1 MQIDRRPL
9 FDRLAVFPRLGLA
22 NLPTPLEPMK
32 RLTAHLGGPRLWV
45 KREDATGL
53 GFGGNKLRKLDYVLH
68 EALSSGADTIVS
80 GGVVQSNSQRQVAAV
95 AAKLGLACH
104 LAVYHG
110 RLEPPTPEYK
120 TSGNAFLNRLF
131 GAHLHDVPWTGD
143 RNAAIHTLVGD
154 LEAKGHR
161 PYFVPYGVSNA
172 LGAVA
177 YATTIS
183 EIEPQAALLGF
194 APTAI
199 VHCTGSAGTQA
210 GLVVG
215 AAVAMP
221 NTRIVGID
229 IDAEPT
235 RVRADVVAFAREA
248 SNLLDVPFDEATVEV
263 VAGHAGPAYGVPH
276 EATIEAI
283 RLAGRLEALALDP
296 VYSGKGLA
304 GLIAPDPPRALAQ
317 RRGCCLLT
325 HRRRA
330 GAFRLP
336 ERTRHLNWRRQSQW
350 HTFWNAGDIPCEIIE
365 VISPGGFE
373 DYFRELRAIWPDRTK
388 AAPLLQKY
396 ELDMDF
402 DSVPDLC
409 ARFGLT

>member
-32 RLTAHLGGPRLWV
+32 RLTARLGGPWLWV

-80 GGVVQSNSQRQVAAV
+80 GGVVQSNSQRQVAA
-95 AAKLGLACH
+95 AAARLGLACH

-110 RLEPPTPEYK
+110 RLEPPAPEYK

-143 RNAAIHTLVGD
+143 RNAAIRALVGD
-154 LEAKGHR
+154 LQAKGHK

-183 EIEPQAALLGF
+183 EIEPQAAQLGF
-194 APTAI
+194 APAAI

-221 NTRIVGID
+221 NTGIVGID
-229 IDAEPT
+229 IDAEPA
-235 RVRADVVAFAREA
+235 RGRADVVTFAQA
-248 SNLLDVPFDEATVEV
+248 AADLLDVPFDGGAVRG
-263 VAGHAGPAYGVPH
+263 VAGHGGPPYGVPR
-276 EATIEAI
+276 EAT
-283 RLAGRLEALALDP
+283 R
-296 VYSGKGLA
+296 V
-304 GLIAPDPPRALAQ
+304 APRPA
-317 RRGCCLLT
+317 
-325 HRRRA
+325 
-330 GAFRLP
+330 
-336 ERTRHLNWRRQSQW
+336 
-350 HTFWNAGDIPCEIIE
+350 
-365 VISPGGFE
+365 
-373 DYFRELRAIWPDRTK
+373 
-388 AAPLLQKY
+388 
-396 ELDMDF
+396 
-402 DSVPDLC
+402 
-409 ARFGLT
+409 

>member
-9 FDRLAVFPRLGLA
+9 FDRLAGFPRLGLA
-22 NLPTPLEPMK
+22 DLPTPLEPMK

-53 GFGGNKLRKLDYVLH
+53 GFGGNKLRKLDYVLR

-95 AAKLGLACH
+95 AARLGLACH

-110 RLEPPTPEYK
+110 RVEPPTPEYK

-143 RNAAIHTLVGD
+143 RNAAIRTLVGD

-172 LGAVA
+172 RGAIA
-177 YATTIS
+177 YATTIC
-183 EIEPQAALLGF
+183 EIESQSARSGF
-194 APTAI
+194 APAAL

-215 AAVAMP
+215 AAVALP
-221 NTRIVGID
+221 NTGIVGID
-229 IDAEPT
+229 VDAEPM
-235 RVRADVVAFAREA
+235 RVRADVVALAREA
-248 SNLLDVPFDEATVEV
+248 SNLLDVPFDEAAVEV

-283 RLAGRLEALALDP
+283 RLAGRLEALPLDP

-304 GLIAPDPPRALAQ
+304 GLIALIRQGRWRKDEDVVFLHTGGAPALFAY
-317 RRGCCLLT
+317 
-325 HRRRA
+325 
-330 GAFRLP
+330 
-336 ERTRHLNWRRQSQW
+336 QS
-350 HTFWNAGDIPCEIIE
+350 ALGI
-365 VISPGGFE
+365 
-373 DYFRELRAIWPDRTK
+373 
-388 AAPLLQKY
+388 
-396 ELDMDF
+396 
-402 DSVPDLC
+402 
-409 ARFGLT
+409 